1 MKQHQDVSNNDNV
14 IIYGKIKDSTNSSTI
29 QIVIMK
35 KNIDSNGV
43 VVTISIIKI
52 IQIKINVTDNINNT
66 NYVSEYSTIPG
77 IIIIIIFKVSFSIIF
92 IPVFIIIIYLN
103 CQKFLYCQTLYLHT
117 FMAAKVLID

>member
-52 IQIKINVTDNINNT
+52 IQIKINITDI
-66 NYVSEYSTIPG
+66 STIP
-77 IIIIIIFKVSFSIIF
+77 IMYQNT
-92 IPVFIIIIYLN
+92 P
-103 CQKFLYCQTLYLHT
+103 QFL
-117 FMAAKVLID
+117 V